1 MQKDLFI
8 EEQRGDNNKPV
19 DVSTIGIYFGDSNH
33 NRQLLSR
40 TSAYINSIPKGKYMI
55 YPTGSTHRLP
65 IYEGRDDFPYVINAW
80 TNRTITVGFSRD
92 KYPTVDIISKDM
104 KKTIYIHRLVA
115 MAFLPN
121 PLPLDRT
128 IAHHINDDKYD
139 YAVSNLE
146 WVTPSYNISQQNV
159 APKNVV
165 KYIKNVEHVHE

>member
-1 MQKDLFI
+1 
-8 EEQRGDNNKPV
+8 
-19 DVSTIGIYFGDSNH
+19 
-33 NRQLLSR
+33 
-40 TSAYINSIPKGKYMI
+40 
-55 YPTGSTHRLP
+55 
-65 IYEGRDDFPYVINAW
+65 
-80 TNRTITVGFSRD
+80 
-92 KYPTVDIISKDM
+92 
-104 KKTIYIHRLVA
+104 

-139 YAVSNLE
+139 YSIHNLE